1 MAKGKDINNHE
12 TAPKGQAEVKAGVD
26 NENIDDSHLTADD
39 NLKTEIEELEKQ
51 LKDQPE
57 SPRVKQEV
65 GEETVTEEYSDTE
78 QTDTEE
84 ISDDLLKKSPE
95 ELAKMYKNLQKKL
108 GEHSNELGELRK
120 FREEQD
126 VLKKETERYQLSAA
140 NQHLVN
146 NIIDKMTPDQTNQFL
161 EDLASNPKKA
171 LIPVISEVIKP
182 YALTQAKYNNMMAVQ
197 ELKTNTKDDIV
208 PYEKIEKEVN
218 ELLSNRD
225 KNGRNEFW
233 DRYGSG
239 AFEKAYQEVRL
250 RKAPEIL
257 KQKEEEIISN
267 AKKEADKYTKKVK
280 AYTEPQGPTSRN
292 VGKSVDYDN
301 MDPEEAIKRL
311 EKILQ

>member
-1 MAKGKDINNHE
+1 MAKGKDINNPE
-12 TAPKGQAEVKAGVD
+12 TAPNGQAEVKADVD
-26 NENIDDSHLTADD
+26 KKNVDDSHLTADE
-39 NLKTEIEELEKQ
+39 NLKTELEELEKQ
-51 LKDQPE
+51 LKEQPE
-57 SPRVKQEV
+57 EE
-65 GEETVTEEYSDTE
+65 EETVAEEYSDTE
-78 QTDTEE
+78 QADDD
-84 ISDDLLKKSPE
+84 IPDDLLKKSPA

-120 FREEQD
+120 FREEQEI
-126 VLKKETERYQLSAA
+126 LKKETERYQLSAA

-146 NIIDKMTPDQTNQFL
+146 NIIDNMTPEQTNQFL

-171 LIPVISEVIKP
+171 LIPVISEVIRP

-197 ELKTNTKDDIV
+197 ELKTSTKDDIV
-208 PYEKIEKEVN
+208 PYEMVEKEIN
-218 ELLSNRD
+218 ELLKKRD
-225 KNGRNEFW
+225 TNGRNEFW

-267 AKKEADKYTKKVK
+267 ARKKADEYEKKIRT
-280 AYTEPQGPTSRN
+280 YTEPQGPTSRN
-292 VGKSVDYDN
+292 VGKSVDFDN

-311 EKILQ
+311 EKLLQ

>member
-1 MAKGKDINNHE
+1 
-12 TAPKGQAEVKAGVD
+12 
-26 NENIDDSHLTADD
+26 
-39 NLKTEIEELEKQ
+39 
-51 LKDQPE
+51 
-57 SPRVKQEV
+57 
-65 GEETVTEEYSDTE
+65 
-78 QTDTEE
+78 
-84 ISDDLLKKSPE
+84 
-95 ELAKMYKNLQKKL
+95 
-108 GEHSNELGELRK
+108 LRK
-120 FREEQD
+120 FKEEQD
-126 VLKKETERYQLSAA
+126 ILKKETERYQLSAT

-146 NIIDKMTPDQTNQFL
+146 NIIDNMTPEQTNKFL

-197 ELKTNTKDDIV
+197 ELKDNTKEDIV
-208 PYEKIEKEVN
+208 PYTLIEKEVN
-218 ELLSNRD
+218 ELLSRRD

-250 RKAPEIL
+250 KKAPEIL

-267 AKKEADKYTKKVK
+267 AKKKADEYEKKIRT
-280 AYTEPQGPTSRN
+280 YTEPQGPTSPK
-292 VGKSVDYDN
+292 VGKSVDYDS